1 MPKAKG
7 PTPEELIEKLQVFFS
22 SCTSISKVTPV
33 SKSLNWWVVVSN
45 KCSVEACK
53 VVLQQNL

>member
-33 SKSLNWWVVVSN
+33 SKVIKLVGRSFKQV
-45 KCSVEACK
+45 
-53 VVLQQNL
+53 